1 VHRISQDGNGSHL
14 HFASIFVSING
25 DTDMSQSPDQS
36 LLEALLDSWDRN
48 NTIMVGLL
56 HALPT
61 GGLKARATP
70 ESPTITALFMHV
82 CYLRFALVCE
92 SDPEFAAQHPEI
104 IPNDD
109 QEWLEE
115 YDLER
120 ITKMLNDSAKLLR
133 DAVKRWIDMGQSVKA
148 ASPGY
153 DHPILLLQHMIWHEG
168 YHVGQMKLALKIT
181 GRPMTNKEAGAV
193 TWSVWWRHKE

>member
-1 VHRISQDGNGSHL
+1 VWSISKPS
-14 HFASIFVSING
+14 
-25 DTDMSQSPDQS
+25 DQN

-61 GGLKARATP
+61 GGLEARASSS
-70 ESPTITALFMHV
+70 SPNIAQLFMHV
-82 CYLRFALVCE
+82 CYLRLALVCE

-104 IPNDD
+104 VPSDD

-115 YDLER
+115 YDFECM
-120 ITKMLNDSAKLLR
+120 TKMLNDSAKILR
-133 DAVKRWIDMGQSVKA
+133 DAVKRWVETGQSIKV

-153 DHPILLLQHMIWHEG
+153 DHPVLLLQHMIWHEG
-168 YHVGQMKLALKIT
+168 YHVGQMKLALKLT
-181 GRPMTNKEAGAV
+181 DLPMSDQEAGAV
-193 TWSVWWRHKE
+193 TWSVWWQHKQSAND